1 MDAHGIPELHTLI
14 EDVKRQRDEVRVR
27 LHLARAEAK
36 DEWDRLEAKFEHVRG
51 KLQVVGREAGKAAED
66 VGSALRLA
74 VEELQ
79 RGYQRVRQLL

>member
-1 MDAHGIPELHTLI
+1 MDTPTIPELHTLI
-14 EDVKRQRDEVRVR
+14 DDVKRQRDEVRVR
-27 LHLARAEAK
+27 LHLAKAEAK